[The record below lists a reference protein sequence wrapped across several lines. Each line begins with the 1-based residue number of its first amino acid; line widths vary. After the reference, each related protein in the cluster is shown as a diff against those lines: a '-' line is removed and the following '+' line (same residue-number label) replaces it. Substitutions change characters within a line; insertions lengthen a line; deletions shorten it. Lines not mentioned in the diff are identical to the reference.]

1 MAGARVEVAEMDFS
15 TMILTMYLADDDGP
29 VADERV
35 LGIAVEESLL
45 AGSLG
50 FNPWFTEHHFRGP
63 WHSNP
68 MQFAAYIAP
77 QLPAD
82 RYLGFGVL
90 STPFYHPVR
99 LVESM
104 NLLDQ
109 LTKGHA
115 MFGLGSGFPG
125 KEPVGLG
132 LEREYHKSGQAARD
146 QMDVMQRLWQYNT
159 GDPVYSFETPAWRGD
174 IQRRVVPAPY
184 RKRHPTI
191 IRTAARD
198 AAVVNAAENGWP
210 AFLGVFG
217 SESPLIDQV
226 RLYRRV
232 LAESNHSQEVIE
244 ECLRWCT
251 VDWLSV
257 VVADTDE
264 EAWTNA
270 KRARAEHLA
279 IRQRFVAE
287 HGPLEGP
294 VMHRK
299 EGVDNATAYAAGGD
313 MDLSDIIAG
322 TPDTVAAKL
331 QELADLG
338 INHLLA
344 RFMGE
349 WTGETRHISEKSMR
363 LFSREVI
370 PRFRDIAPLRDP
382 HELDLTPAG

>member
-1 MAGARVEVAEMDFS
+1 MV
-15 TMILTMYLADDDGP
+15 LTMYIADQDDEA
-29 VADERV
+29 ADERV
-35 LGIAVEESLL
+35 LATAIEESVT
-45 AGSLG
+45 AGGLG
-50 FNPWFTEHHFRGP
+50 FNPWLTEHHFRGP

-77 QLPAD
+77 QIPAE
-82 RYLGFGVL
+82 RFLGFGVL

-109 LTKGHA
+109 LTKGRTLY
-115 MFGLGSGFPG
+115 GLGSGFPG
-125 KEPVGLG
+125 KEPIGLG
-132 LEREYHKSGQAARD
+132 IDPEYHKSGQAARD
-146 QMDVMQRLWQYNT
+146 TMDIMQRLWQYQT
-159 GDPVYSFETPAWRGD
+159 GDPEYTFETPVYKGG
-174 IQRRVVPAPY
+174 IVRRVVPAPY

-232 LAESNHSQEVIE
+232 LAQQNHPQDVID

-264 EAWTNA
+264 QAWDKA
-270 KRARAEHLA
+270 RAARAEHLSV
-279 IRQRFVAE
+279 RQRFVEA

-294 VMHRK
+294 VIHRK
-299 EGVDNATAYAAGGD
+299 AGESNADAFAKGGD
-313 MDLSDIIAG
+313 MSNIIAG
-322 TPDTVAAKL
+322 TPDTVAAKV

-338 INHLLA
+338 INHLLV
-344 RFMGE
+344 RFLGE
-349 WTGETRHISEKSMR
+349 WTGETRHVSETSMR
-363 LFSREVI
+363 LFSREVM
-370 PRFRDIAPLRDP
+370 PRFRDVAPLRDP
-382 HELDLTPAG
+382 YALDLDGAMAS